1 MENESFL
8 KSFRRIETDQLWHSM
23 ESLFAATLWAP
34 QTIPKIKTN
43 INYNSNTIRDSLQ
56 EKI

>member
-1 MENESFL
+1 
-8 KSFRRIETDQLWHSM
+8 M

-43 INYNSNTIRDSLQ
+43 IIYNSNTIKDSLQ
-56 EKI
+56 EKIVRIFIKNADTIISAIFEM